1 MYNVHRNHS
10 GGIYRTLH
18 CLLITYHIFEL
29 ARALTLHYFF
39 TVSGKDLNGKDNTVD
54 CSEIVISC

>member
-39 TVSGKDLNGKDNTVD
+39 TVSGKDLNGKDKTVD
-54 CSEIVISC
+54 CSQIVIRC